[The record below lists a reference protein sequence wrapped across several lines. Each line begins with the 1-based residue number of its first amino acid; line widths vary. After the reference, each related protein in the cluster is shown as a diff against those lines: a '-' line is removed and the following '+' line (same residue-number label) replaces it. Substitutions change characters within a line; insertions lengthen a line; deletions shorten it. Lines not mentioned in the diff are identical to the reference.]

1 MLSHS
6 TADTS
11 CSCWILSFHSPS
23 DTRDMERRASPEGSH
38 RPAASLLLLRTPSM
52 HRDHTALLNRAGP

>member
-11 CSCWILSFHSPS
+11 CSCWTLSFHSPS
-23 DTRDMERRASPEGSH
+23 EIRDRERRASPEGSQ
-38 RPAASLLLLRTPSM
+38 RPAASLLLRTPSM
-52 HRDHTALLNRAGP
+52 HRDHTALLSNAGP

>member
-23 DTRDMERRASPEGSH
+23 ETRDMERRASAEGSH
-38 RPAASLLLLRTPSM
+38 CPAASLLLRTPSM
-52 HRDHTALLNRAGP
+52 HRDHTALLNKAGP